1 MGINRKYIKEELIM
15 KKLFAALLLVV
26 LSVSA
31 VFAEDVALP
40 EPEKSGG
47 IGVLDAVASRQSAR
61 DFVDEEITL
70 QQLSNLLWVAGGV
83 NREDGKLTYATAMN
97 LQDMIIFVFTREA
110 AYRYNPQAHSLT
122 LIANGD
128 YRKLT
133 GGQPFVARA
142 AVDLLYIQDA
152 GKWETMNRPAPPEV
166 ILNCGF
172 AHAGLSMQGVYLY
185 AASVGW
191 GARTRMNFDREGL
204 TKLLGLTEK
213 HNFTLMQC
221 VGPKP

>member
-1 MGINRKYIKEELIM
+1 M
-15 KKLFAALLLVV
+15 KKILAALLLVV
-26 LSVSA
+26 VLSA
-31 VFAEDVALP
+31 AAFAEDIILP
-40 EPEKSGG
+40 APDKTGG
-47 IGVLDAVASRQSAR
+47 IGVLDAIAARQSAR
-61 DFVDEEITL
+61 DFIDEELTP
-70 QQLSNLLWVAGGV
+70 QQLSTLLWVAGGI
-83 NREDGKLTYATAMN
+83 NREDGRLTYATAMN
-97 LQDMIIFVFTREA
+97 NQDMIIFVFMKSGT
-110 AYRYNPQAHSLT
+110 YRYEPSTHT
-122 LIANGD
+122 LKHVAEGD
-128 YRKLT
+128 NRALT

-152 GKWETMNRPAPPEV
+152 GKWETLGRQTPPEV

-185 AASVGW
+185 AASQGW

-204 TKLLGLTEK
+204 TKLLGLTDK

>member
-1 MGINRKYIKEELIM
+1 MGKILC
-15 KKLFAALLLVV
+15 ALLCVAV
-26 LSVSA
+26 LCTA
-31 VFAEDVALP
+31 GFAEDIALP
-40 EPEKSGG
+40 APEKSGG
-47 IGVLDAVASRQSAR
+47 IGVLEAAAARQSAR
-61 DFVDEEITL
+61 DFADEEISL

-83 NREDGKLTYATAMN
+83 NREDGRLTYATASN
-97 LQDMIIFVFTREA
+97 IQDMIIFVFMKSGT
-110 AYRYNPQAHSLT
+110 YRYEPSTHT
-122 LIANGD
+122 LKQIAEGD
-128 YRKLT
+128 HRALT

-152 GKWETMNRPAPPEV
+152 GKWESLSRPTPPEV

-172 AHAGLSMQGVYLY
+172 AHAGLSMQGVYFY
-185 AASVGW
+185 AASQGW

-204 TKLLGLTEK
+204 TKLLGLTDK